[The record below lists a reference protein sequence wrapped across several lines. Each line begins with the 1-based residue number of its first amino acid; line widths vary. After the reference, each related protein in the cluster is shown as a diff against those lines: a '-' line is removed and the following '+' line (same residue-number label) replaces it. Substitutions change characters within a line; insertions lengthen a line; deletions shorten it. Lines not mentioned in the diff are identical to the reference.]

1 VLTDLNMPRMDGLTL
16 LARLGESDRSLKT
29 VVVSAYGDLKN
40 IRTAMN
46 RGAFDFITKPIDF
59 SDLEITIEKTWRD
72 LQLHRKARRA
82 QQQVAAIQQEMEVAR
97 RIQEA
102 ILPLSFPERKNVG
115 VYAFTTTA
123 RDVSGTFYDFF
134 EWDDGR
140 LGFVMGDAAGK
151 GVSAALF
158 MAMSHTFLKSAGRQ
172 YDSPGACLSA
182 MNRLLFPEG
191 FSDQAVTVF
200 YGVLDPASGIVE
212 YANAG
217 HPAPYVL
224 AAGGR
229 VEPLDD
235 ADAAPPIWRQPVYD
249 YPTRQLSLRPGD
261 GLFLV
266 TKGVTRALNA
276 QGRAFSAERLA
287 ARLLEDHDAEPARLI
302 RAVVRAVMD
311 HAGDTPL
318 AHDLTVLALRYRG

>member
-1 VLTDLNMPRMDGLTL
+1 MPKMDGLTL
-16 LARLGESDRSLKT
+16 LNRLADVDHPPRA
-29 VVVSAYGDLKN
+29 VVISAYGDLKN

-59 SDLEITIEKTWRD
+59 ADLEVTIEKTWRD
-72 LQLHRKARRA
+72 LQVHRKAQRA

-102 ILPLSFPERKNVG
+102 ILPLAFPERPEVG

-200 YGVLDPASGIVE
+200 SGVLDPASGVVDF
-212 YANAG
+212 ANAG

-224 AAGGR
+224 RADGAIA
-229 VEPLDD
+229 PLESPD
-235 ADAAPPIWRQPVYD
+235 APPIWRTPAHD
-249 YPTRQLSLRPGD
+249 YPTLRATLQPGD
-261 GLFLV
+261 GLFLY
-266 TKGVTRALNA
+266 TKGATRAQNRL
-276 QGRAFSAERLA
+276 GRPFSAERLA
-287 ARLLEDHDAEPARLI
+287 THLREEHDADPARLI
-302 RAVVRAVMD
+302 RAIVRAVTD

-318 AHDLTVLALRYRG
+318 AHDLTVLAVRYRGHR